1 MFFYAALDTRSHEQA
16 ITHTELTQY
25 LLPYDQAIVLK
36 TIASRQYD
44 RGRVLDQIATGKKNI
59 TRLFAECM
67 TLFLVSCIS
76 FALTYAS
83 FDTCIGRMTDCFVL
97 CMTVAY
103 YDVTVNDF
111 DLVVSV

>member
-1 MFFYAALDTRSHEQA
+1 
-16 ITHTELTQY
+16 
-25 LLPYDQAIVLK
+25 
-36 TIASRQYD
+36 
-44 RGRVLDQIATGKKNI
+44 
-59 TRLFAECM
+59 M